1 MLEAAMSEREKPD
14 LSSIEPIGKLPEDEA
29 EAPVQGAERVGRAAA
44 ATTGSP
50 PAVGVEATTL
60 DSSPSAGPSDE
71 ERELDKLR
79 RG

>member
-1 MLEAAMSEREKPD
+1 MSEREKPD
-14 LSSIEPIGKLPEDEA
+14 LSSIEPIGKLPDDEA
-29 EAPVQGAERVGRAAA
+29 DAAVREAARVGQTAA

-50 PAVGVEATTL
+50 PAVGVEATTI
-60 DSSPSAGPSDE
+60 DSNPSGVPSDE

>member
-1 MLEAAMSEREKPD
+1 MSEREKPD
-14 LSSIEPIGKLPEDEA
+14 LSSIEPIGKLPDDEA
-29 EAPVQGAERVGRAAA
+29 DAAIQEAARVGQTAA

-50 PAVGVEATTL
+50 PAVGVEATTI
-60 DSSPSAGPSDE
+60 DSNPSGVPSDE

>member
-1 MLEAAMSEREKPD
+1 MSEREKPD
-14 LSSIEPIGKLPEDEA
+14 LSSIQPIGKLPEDEA
-29 EAPVQGAERVGRAAA
+29 DAPVAEAERVGRAAA

-50 PAVGVEATTL
+50 PAVGVEATTIN
-60 DSSPSAGPSDE
+60 SSLPAGPSDE